1 MGKHSVEEKK
11 TSAAREALSWVFCIS
26 VAILVALLLRI
37 FVFELVMVQ
46 GESME
51 HTLHN
56 GQTVFVEKV
65 SRNFG
70 NLSRRQIVIVKY
82 PEREGAFVKR
92 IVGLPGDTIEVKEGA
107 LYVNDV
113 RQDEPYIAEPYILQD
128 FARVTVPED
137 CYFVMGDNRNYSADS
152 RFAPV
157 GLVDEDDIL
166 GKVLGVILPGKD
178 PDSNYPDSRVRDFH
192 RIGSVS

>member
-1 MGKHSVEEKK
+1 MGKHSGEEKK

-82 PEREGAFVKR
+82 PGREGAFVKR

-113 RQDEPYIAEPYILQD
+113 RQDEPYIVEPYILQD

-137 CYFVMGDNRNYSADS
+137 CYFVMGDNRNNSMDS
-152 RFAPV
+152 RDPTV
-157 GLVDEDDIL
+157 GAIPFDQ
-166 GKVLGVILPGKD
+166 VIGHAMFVIWPLSDMQG
-178 PDSNYPDSRVRDFH
+178 
-192 RIGSVS
+192 RIRNRRWLSGRTL

>member
-11 TSAAREALSWVFCIS
+11 TSAAREAISWVFCIS

-82 PEREGAFVKR
+82 PGREGAFVKR
-92 IVGLPGDTIEVKEGA
+92 IVGLPGDTIEVKDGA
-107 LYVNDV
+107 LY
-113 RQDEPYIAEPYILQD
+113 
-128 FARVTVPED
+128 
-137 CYFVMGDNRNYSADS
+137 
-152 RFAPV
+152 
-157 GLVDEDDIL
+157 
-166 GKVLGVILPGKD
+166 
-178 PDSNYPDSRVRDFH
+178 
-192 RIGSVS
+192 

>member
-82 PEREGAFVKR
+82 PGREGAFVKR

-137 CYFVMGDNRNYSADS
+137 CYFVMGDNRNNSMDS
-152 RFAPV
+152 RDPTV
-157 GLVDEDDIL
+157 GAIPFDQ
-166 GKVLGVILPGKD
+166 VIGHAMFVIWPLSDMQGLT
-178 PDSNYPDSRVRDFH
+178 NA
-192 RIGSVS
+192 